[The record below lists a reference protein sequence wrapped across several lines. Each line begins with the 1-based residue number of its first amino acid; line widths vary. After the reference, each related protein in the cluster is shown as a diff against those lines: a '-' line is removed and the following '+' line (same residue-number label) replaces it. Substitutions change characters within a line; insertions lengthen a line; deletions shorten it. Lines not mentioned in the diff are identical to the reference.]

1 VRGGSLDLA
10 PADDTLIQIQ
20 YPLSIQNVAK
30 VVSSIMA
37 KKYAMGITHS
47 LIDIPMGPTAKV
59 KNMKE
64 AKDRKKKFEIV

>member
-1 VRGGSLDLA
+1 LIKKNNACLVRGGSLDLA

-37 KKYAMGITHS
+37 KKYAM
-47 LIDIPMGPTAKV
+47 
-59 KNMKE
+59 
-64 AKDRKKKFEIV
+64 